1 MKLTKSKLQQ
11 IIKEE
16 LGKLIEISD
25 KELEQVQPGV
35 GEVRLKQAYSKTI
48 DAMQTASTLNDW
60 VDAMY
65 DGFIGTP
72 TQENERRAE
81 YNLKKL
87 DKQWLKFILE
97 EVARLLTK
105 APPGETGGF
114 AAAWDNF
121 ERAILGSR
129 PDLKTTLQ
137 SFENSMLPTS
147 RDRRSWQR

>member
-1 MKLTKSKLQQ
+1 MLDYTNKRFFLSLFCY
-11 IIKEE
+11 IIQH
-16 LGKLIEISD
+16 GCH
-25 KELEQVQPGV
+25 
-35 GEVRLKQAYSKTI
+35 AY
-48 DAMQTASTLNDW
+48 
-60 VDAMY
+60 
-65 DGFIGTP
+65 FIGTP

-87 DKQWLKFILE
+87 DKQGLKFILE

-114 AAAWDNF
+114 APAWDNF

-129 PDLKTTLQ
+129 PDLKITLQ